1 MLNRFQ
7 SRKSTAAV
15 VIGAAA
21 LIGLG
26 GTTTAVAHGL
36 IDSHDIRNGTVHSA
50 DVRNSNLRS
59 IDVARNTLRSIDI
72 RNGVIGM
79 RDLNQYTQDKIEA
92 AGGAQGPKGDQG
104 PKGEPGAPGKDGVS
118 GYEPVSAEVRWS
130 QANNVTET
138 VVKCDDGKVA
148 LGGGYEIDKT
158 ANGSAVDTEIL
169 DNGPVFA
176 DGTAR
181 AWRVAGVPSGE
192 VNVKAWVTCATVS

>member
-92 AGGAQGPKGDQG
+92 AGGPRDPRVTRAPRASRAL
-104 PKGEPGAPGKDGVS
+104 PG
-118 GYEPVSAEVRWS
+118 R
-130 QANNVTET
+130 
-138 VVKCDDGKVA
+138 
-148 LGGGYEIDKT
+148 T
-158 ANGSAVDTEIL
+158 A
-169 DNGPVFA
+169 
-176 DGTAR
+176 
-181 AWRVAGVPSGE
+181 
-192 VNVKAWVTCATVS
+192 